1 MNGVASVGKH
11 IRRLRS
17 AKGLTQEQLAEKLFV
32 TRQTVSAWETGR
44 AQPDLETL
52 ERTAAALGVE
62 VTEVIYGAPHTA
74 DLRRIRLR
82 WTLAGGG
89 LVLLLAVIYFLL
101 INSGVIGTWK
111 YGLRYQFWN
120 QNYRVSTEVL
130 PGAYS
135 VELDLRD
142 LSSNVGRVLYED
154 ASGCRVTVN
163 YVEQDG
169 EDYRVVFQAEGV
181 CSPAGSQLV
190 SGCYDQ
196 RRDKHASGVELSAS
210 MSTSIG
216 SKTYGPCR
224 YYITSTLMGT
234 NTNQFGFYVFP
245 LELYQSGELAVS
257 EELAGQ
263 DGLVTVTVSGLT
275 RLTTS
280 RLPYISP
287 F

>member
-1 MNGVASVGKH
+1 MASVGKH
-11 IRRLRS
+11 IRRLRT

-32 TRQTVSAWETGR
+32 TRQTVSAWETGK

-52 ERTAAALGVE
+52 ERIAAALETE
-62 VTEVIYGAPHTA
+62 VTEVIYGTPQVSN
-74 DLRRIRLR
+74 LRQVKRR
-82 WTLAGGG
+82 WAMIGGG
-89 LVLLLAVIYFLL
+89 LILLLTVIYFLL
-101 INSGVIGTWK
+101 VNSGVIGTWK

-130 PGAYS
+130 PSSYS
-135 VELDLRD
+135 VELDLCD
-142 LSSNVGRVLYED
+142 LPSNVGRVLYED
-154 ASGCRVTVN
+154 ASGCRITVHD
-163 YVEQDG
+163 VEQDG
-169 EDYRVVFQAEGV
+169 QDYRVVFQAEGV

-196 RRDKHASGVELSAS
+196 RRDKHASAVELSVS

-216 SKTYGPCR
+216 SRTYGPCR
-224 YYITSTLMGT
+224 YYVTSTLIGKSS
-234 NTNQFGFYVFP
+234 NQFGFYVFP

-257 EELAGQ
+257 EELATR

-280 RLPYISP
+280 RLPYSSP